1 MPSGQISGIIKKAL
15 DRVYSPARR
24 SLETERSGRSQIQK
38 RFCEATLRTAGIISR
53 VPIKSTTF
61 LLKVSPLS
69 VLPKKVAIFL
79 PTNCRNG
86 HSDSAATSNDAED
99 WMTFSFFA

>member
-38 RFCEATLRTAGIISR
+38 RFCEATLRTAGIISC

-61 LLKVSPLS
+61 LLKVSHFSALQ
-69 VLPKKVAIFL
+69 KKVAAFCQRIAETGIPIRQLL
-79 PTNCRNG
+79 PTTQKIG
-86 HSDSAATSNDAED
+86 
-99 WMTFSFFA
+99 